1 MVWYLHFLIF
11 RYTCNVDTAYN
22 TPCLHLILGTSGCT
36 AWWHLAHCC
45 AIFHMHFN
53 EHIIHALLNTC
64 WWEKYPKCHNVL
76 SLLAFFVALS
86 FVRMIMMVVMMMVI
100 LNIMIKLL
108 LMIMMPFIVT
118 IIEAVESYATKLV

>member
-1 MVWYLHFLIF
+1 
-11 RYTCNVDTAYN
+11 
-22 TPCLHLILGTSGCT
+22 
-36 AWWHLAHCC
+36 
-45 AIFHMHFN
+45 MHFN

-64 WWEKYPKCHNVL
+64 WWEKYTKCHSVL